1 MRTNDLHVHRI
12 LFASAMSVALLS
24 SSWGCAP
31 APEYAKCRNNAMC
44 EERDPEMGICEN
56 GRCVE
61 CIADS
66 TCGKGAKCVDGICE
80 P

>member
-1 MRTNDLHVHRI
+1 MRTHNLHVHRI
-12 LFASAMSVALLS
+12 LLASAMFVALLTAIAA
-24 SSWGCAP
+24 CAP
-31 APEYAKCRNNAMC
+31 EPEYAHCRNNAMC

-61 CIADS
+61 CIADF
-66 TCGKGAKCVDGICE
+66 TCGKKSKCIDGICE